1 MDELTLCV
9 LPIALLVAIFGT
21 IVLMR
26 WFKHRE
32 IMALAEKGLLPEQ
45 YAQYMSAA
53 RGRSGRGLLGWG
65 IALAALGLALM
76 IGLYPIG
83 FVGRPGPEHGS
94 WYPLNFGP
102 WMLGGLIP
110 LFIGLALLITYF
122 LTRNN
127 NNKEKAPAQEP
138 ASVAEDEPVEPGSPS
153 ASGTA
158 EESQG

>member
-1 MDELTLCV
+1 MDWWFGVSSCV
-9 LPIALLVAIFGT
+9 VPIAFLVAIFGT

-32 IMALAEKGLLPEQ
+32 IMALAEKGLLP
-45 YAQYMSAA
+45 AQYVSAS

-83 FVGRPGPEHGS
+83 FIVKEP
-94 WYPLNFGP
+94 YPLYFGP
-102 WMLGGLIP
+102 WMLVGLIP

-122 LTRNN
+122 LTR
-127 NNKEKAPAQEP
+127 KEEAPTPE
-138 ASVAEDEPVEPGSPS
+138 AESGEEAEAPS
-153 ASGTA
+153 D
-158 EESQG
+158 

>member
-1 MDELTLCV
+1 MQELSACV
-9 LPIALLVAIFGT
+9 LPIAFLVAIFGT
-21 IVLMR
+21 IVLVR

-32 IMALAEKGLLPEQ
+32 IMMLAEKGLLPEQ
-45 YAQYMSAA
+45 YARYMGAS
-53 RGRSGRGLLGWG
+53 RGRGGRNLLGWG
-65 IALAALGLALM
+65 IALTMAGLALM
-76 IGLYPIG
+76 IGLWPIG

-127 NNKEKAPAQEP
+127 EKTPEP
-138 ASVAEDEPVEPGSPS
+138 EVASVEEGEV
-153 ASGTA
+153 SGTDL
-158 EESQG
+158 

>member
-1 MDELTLCV
+1 MEELTLCV
-9 LPIALLVAIFGT
+9 LPIAFLAAIFGT
-21 IVLMR
+21 IVLLR

-45 YAQYMSAA
+45 YTGYKSAA
-53 RGRSGRGLLGWG
+53 RGRGLLGWG
-65 IALAALGLALM
+65 IALAALGLALL

-127 NNKEKAPAQEP
+127 EKSLETEV
-138 ASVAEDEPVEPGSPS
+138 ASVEEGKI
-153 ASGTA
+153 SGD
-158 EESQG
+158 

>member
-1 MDELTLCV
+1 MDRAWLTFATCAV
-9 LPIALLVAIFGT
+9 PIAFLVASFGT

-32 IMALAEKGLLPEQ
+32 IMTLAEKGLLPQQ
-45 YAQYMSAA
+45 YTLYMSAS
-53 RGRSGRGLLGWG
+53 RGRGLVGWG

-76 IGLYPIG
+76 IGLWPLG
-83 FVGRPGPEHGS
+83 FVVEEP
-94 WYPLNFGP
+94 YPLNFGP

-127 NNKEKAPAQEP
+127 EKTL
-138 ASVAEDEPVEPGSPS
+138 VEEGEI
-153 ASGTA
+153 SGD
-158 EESQG
+158 